1 VPRCDD
7 SGQLRSVRAANPLH
21 RSAKPV
27 YTRVN
32 PLHTLRLLPQTVVI
46 PSHTLRI
53 RYTED
58 SDGHKPLCLWPRHR
72 FFAWSIAFASG
83 RPALRSG
90 EPACAVGGVRRSF
103 HAPRRGGRV
112 VECSG
117 LENRRT
123 GNRSVSSNL
132 THAAVTQNKDVPG
145 GPHPGG
151 PRLFRLPSRLPAT
164 VEAHLGLFQ
173 RCQPIMNNRIDF
185 GEEGLQLFAGIH
197 DLNYYRQVE

>member
-1 VPRCDD
+1 M
-7 SGQLRSVRAANPLH
+7 A
-21 RSAKPV
+21 RSAAFVSDTDKSRTPEDWK
-27 YTRVN
+27 
-32 PLHTLRLLPQTVVI
+32 LL
-46 PSHTLRI
+46 SRC
-53 RYTED
+53 
-58 SDGHKPLCLWPRHR
+58 G
-72 FFAWSIAFASG
+72 
-83 RPALRSG
+83 
-90 EPACAVGGVRRSF
+90 
-103 HAPRRGGRV
+103 RGGRV

-151 PRLFRLPSRLPAT
+151 PCLFRLPSRLPAA

-173 RCQPIMNNRIDF
+173 RRQPIMNNRIDF
-185 GEEGLQLFAGIH
+185 GEERFQFFAGIH